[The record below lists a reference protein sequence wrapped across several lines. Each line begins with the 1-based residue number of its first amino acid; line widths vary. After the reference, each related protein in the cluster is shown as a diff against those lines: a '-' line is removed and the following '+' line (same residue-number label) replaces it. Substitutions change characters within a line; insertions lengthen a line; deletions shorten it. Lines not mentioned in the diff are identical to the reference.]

1 MKKLQTLKFV
11 VPLLLAYCML
21 AMVLFTQAQNKK
33 YKARL
38 SVDYIKTMG
47 ADPVIKVS
55 VKFKGENGYEPA
67 TDLPLNIY
75 QQLAEDSLNL
85 VGEINTNKNGVA
97 SYQLVNFGKDVGDS
111 IITYNY
117 VAKIENNEKFKKAKK
132 SIRFSDVN
140 LLAEVMEIDSV
151 KYISAKLTNVIGKP
165 LAGEKLKVM
174 VHRLFAPL
182 TIGNSS
188 YRTEKDGIIL
198 VPLEK
203 PLPGIDGKLT
213 FEVMLES
220 RKYGTVRH
228 IFEAQIGK
236 PIIDKSTFDQRTMW
250 SPQNKTPVFLLIF
263 PNIIILGIWAI
274 IILLIN
280 NLIKIYKS

>member
-38 SVDYIKTMG
+38 SVDYLKTMG
-47 ADPVIKVS
+47 ADPVIKIS
-55 VKFKGENGYEPA
+55 VKFKGQNGYEPA

-75 QQLAEDSLNL
+75 QQLAEDSLNFI
-85 VGEINTNKNGVA
+85 GEINTNKNGVA
-97 SYQLVNFGKDVGDS
+97 SYRLVDFGKDVGDS
-111 IITYNY
+111 KITYNY
-117 VAKIENNEKFKKAKK
+117 EVKIENNEKFKNTKK
-132 SIRFSDVN
+132 SIRFSVVN
-140 LLAEVMEIDSV
+140 LFAEVVEIDSV
-151 KYISAKLTNVIGKP
+151 KYISAKLTNTINEP
-165 LAGEKLKVM
+165 LEREKLKVM

-182 TIGNSS
+182 TIGKSS
-188 YRTEKDGIIL
+188 YRTDKNGAVL
-198 VPLEK
+198 VPLKE
-203 PLPGIDGKLT
+203 PLPGIDGILT

-220 RKYGTVRH
+220 RKFGIVSH
-228 IFEAQIGK
+228 IFDSPIGK
-236 PIIDKSTFDQRTMW
+236 PIIDQSTFDQRTMW

-274 IILLIN
+274 IFLLIS